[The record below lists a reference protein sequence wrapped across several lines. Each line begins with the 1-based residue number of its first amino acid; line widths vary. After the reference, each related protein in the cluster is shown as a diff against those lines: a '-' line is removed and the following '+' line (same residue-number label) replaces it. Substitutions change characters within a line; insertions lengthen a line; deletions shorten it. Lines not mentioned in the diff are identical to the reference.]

1 MPFDVAAIQQSLRAA
16 GLDGWLLYDF
26 HGSNPIAARLLG
38 TAEAGKMTTRRWF
51 YLVPAAGEPK
61 GLVHA
66 IERQT
71 LDGLPGQKTAYAGR
85 QQLETELTKL
95 LAGMTRVAME
105 YSPECAIPYISRV
118 DGGTLEAV
126 RQRGVD
132 VQSSGDLVQ
141 RFEAAWD
148 GHALETHRDASRA
161 LYRIKDRAFGLV
173 AKNVHDRIS
182 TTEFEIQQ
190 QMAGWFK
197 EEGLMSDSDP
207 VVAAQE
213 NAGKPHYLPTAALN
227 RRINPNE
234 LVLLD
239 LWGKKAGDAA
249 AVYADITWV
258 GFTGATVPDEMARVF
273 NAVGGARDEAAS
285 LAQDSA
291 RHQRDLRGW
300 QVDRAARAVLE
311 GAGYGEQ
318 ILHRTGHN
326 LGHDV
331 HGNGV
336 HMDDYE
342 SHDDRRLL
350 PGTGFTIEPGLY
362 FSSFGVRSE
371 INVFYGEHDA
381 PITGPV
387 QTEILRLV

>member
-1 MPFDVAAIQQSLRAA
+1 MPFDVPAIQKSLKEE

-38 TAEAGKMTTRRWF
+38 TARAGKMTTRRWF
-51 YLVPAAGEPK
+51 YLVPSTGEPR

-71 LDGLPGQKTAYAGR
+71 LDALPGHTTAYAGR
-85 QQLETELTKL
+85 QQLESELTRL
-95 LAGMTRVAME
+95 LSGMKRVAME
-105 YSPECAIPYISRV
+105 YSPECAIPYISRI
-118 DGGTLEAV
+118 DAGTIESV
-126 RQRGVD
+126 RKRGID

-148 GHALETHRDASRA
+148 EEALATHREASAA
-161 LYRIKDRAFGLV
+161 LYRIKDRAFDVV
-173 AKNVHDRIS
+173 AQRCRDGVI
-182 TTEFEIQQ
+182 TTEFDIQRL
-190 QMAGWFK
+190 MAVWFAD
-197 EEGLMSDSDP
+197 EGLMSDSDP

-213 NAGKPHYLPTAALN
+213 NAGNPHYLPTADRS
-227 RRINPNE
+227 RRIAKDE

-239 LWGKKAGDAA
+239 LWAKKRGNPE

-258 GFTGATVPDEMARVF
+258 GFTGSAVPAEMGRVF
-273 NAVGGARDEAAS
+273 ETVAAARDAAAG
-285 LAQDSA
+285 LAQESA
-291 RHQRDLRGW
+291 RSQRDLRGW
-300 QVDRAARAVLE
+300 QVDRAARTVLE
-311 GAGYGEQ
+311 SAGYGEQ

-326 LGHDV
+326 LGRDV

-362 FSSFGVRSE
+362 FSTFGVRSE
-371 INVFYGEHDA
+371 INVFYGQRDA
-381 PITGPV
+381 LITGPA
-387 QTEILRLV
+387 QTGILKLL